1 MVRIKN
7 NNRGPAAAK
16 WSHDVTDMIEI
27 ARELRDD
34 FDARAAEHDRDG
46 SFPHENYDQLREA
59 GYLRGPVPAELGGG
73 DADLVEVARAQR
85 ALGYGDA
92 STALAVN
99 MHLFQVGAAAEGFR
113 ASGANEPPLRKIA
126 DEGMVMGS
134 TGAEAVVAG
143 EWSTPTTA
151 VLDGDEYIVNGRKY
165 FASQAPAMDVV
176 RVNAADS
183 ATGEILVI
191 AVPMSAPGVSVIETW
206 DTMGMRATGSHD
218 VLFEDVRVPTAA
230 VGVRLPASAPAW
242 DPKFANV
249 IKWFLSLTAGVYVGI
264 ADRARDEA
272 LAAAGSGRN
281 SAFRDEALTEVLV
294 GQLQTA
300 HFRAEAA
307 HEQGLARILEAENP
321 IDAMVAAITLKDAAI
336 EAAVETVELA
346 NRIAGGKSYFRKSVL
361 ERLTRDVRA
370 SAYHP
375 PSAPVSSQMI
385 GRRTLAQRE
394 ASAAVEAAEAVTAG

>member
-1 MVRIKN
+1 MT
-7 NNRGPAAAK
+7 
-16 WSHDVTDMIEI
+16 SMIEI
-27 ARELRDD
+27 AEALRTD
-34 FDARAAEHDRDG
+34 FDSRAADHDRAGD
-46 SFPHENYDQLREA
+46 FPHENYDQMREA
-59 GYLRGPVPAELGGG
+59 GYLRGPVPEELGGG
-73 DADLVEVARAQR
+73 GADLVETARAQR
-85 ALGYGDA
+85 ALAYGDA

-126 DEGMVMGS
+126 AEGMVMGS
-134 TGAEAVVAG
+134 TGAEAIVAG

-151 VLDGDEYIVNGRKY
+151 TPDGDEYVITGRKY
-165 FASQAPAMDVV
+165 FASQAPATNML

-183 ATGEILVI
+183 ETGEILVVG
-191 AVPMSAPGVSVIETW
+191 VPMSAPGVEIVETW
-206 DTMGMRATGSHD
+206 DTLGMRATGSHD
-218 VLFEDVRVPTAA
+218 IVLEGVRVPATAVA
-230 VGVRLPASAPAW
+230 ARLPASAPAW
-242 DPKFANV
+242 DPKFANA
-249 IKWFLSLTAGVYVGI
+249 IKWFLPLMTGVYVGI

-272 LAAAGSGRN
+272 LAAVGSGRN
-281 SAFRDEALTEVLV
+281 SSFRDEALTEALV

-300 HFRAEAA
+300 HFRADAA
-307 HEQGLARILEAENP
+307 HEHGLTRVLQADNP
-321 IDAMVAAITLKDAAI
+321 VDAMVAAITLKDAAI

-346 NRIAGGKSYFRKSVL
+346 NQIAGGKSFFKKSVL

-394 ASAAVEAAEAVTAG
+394 ASAAVEAAEAVTVS